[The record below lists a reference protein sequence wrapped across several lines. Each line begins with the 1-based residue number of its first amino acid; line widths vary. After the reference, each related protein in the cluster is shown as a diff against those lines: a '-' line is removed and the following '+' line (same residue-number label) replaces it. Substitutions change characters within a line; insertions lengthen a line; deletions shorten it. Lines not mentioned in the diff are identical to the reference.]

1 MNLKMTEKKTRLLCE
16 DDVIKAV
23 DKHTN
28 DDGSL
33 DDDISCILEEVK
45 SVSIIG
51 SKKAMENMKVEY
63 SESKLPKTSVNIPMP
78 KVKDILPETNM
89 SLTMPR
95 VFMFNLKDENIDHS
109 KVQKDLKRQ
118 ISEGCL
124 VIPDCVEFIGIE
136 NPIVVLH

>member
-1 MNLKMTEKKTRLLCE
+1 MSLIDKKTRLLCE

-45 SVSIIG
+45 DVIIAG
-51 SKKAMENMKVEY
+51 SKKAMKELNKPITGIM
-63 SESKLPKTSVNIPMP
+63 SESKL
-78 KVKDILPETNM
+78 
-89 SLTMPR
+89 SLSCPR
-95 VFMFNLKDENIDHS
+95 VFMFKADMPIERTIQTQEILKS
-109 KVQKDLKRQ
+109 Q
-118 ISEGCL
+118 IAEGCL

-136 NPIVVLH
+136 DSIVVLP

>member
-1 MNLKMTEKKTRLLCE
+1 MSLKMTEKKTRLLCE

-45 SVSIIG
+45 DVVIAS
-51 SKKAMENMKVEY
+51 SKKAMKELNKPITGIMP
-63 SESKLPKTSVNIPMP
+63 ESKL
-78 KVKDILPETNM
+78 
-89 SLTMPR
+89 SLSCPR
-95 VFMFNLKDENIDHS
+95 VFIFKTDLPVENALQTQEILKS
-109 KVQKDLKRQ
+109 Q
-118 ISEGCL
+118 IAEGCL

-136 NPIVVLH
+136 DPIVVLP

>member
-1 MNLKMTEKKTRLLCE
+1 MSLTEKKTRLLCE

-45 SVSIIG
+45 DVVIAG
-51 SKKAMENMKVEY
+51 SKKAMKELNKPITGIMPK
-63 SESKLPKTSVNIPMP
+63 SKL
-78 KVKDILPETNM
+78 
-89 SLTMPR
+89 SLTCPR
-95 VFMFNLKDENIDHS
+95 VFMFKANLPIERTI
-109 KVQKDLKRQ
+109 QTQEILKSQ
-118 ISEGCL
+118 IADGCL

-136 NPIVVLH
+136 DPIVVLT

>member
-45 SVSIIG
+45 DVIIAG
-51 SKKAMENMKVEY
+51 SKKAMNELNKPITGIMP
-63 SESKLPKTSVNIPMP
+63 ESKL
-78 KVKDILPETNM
+78 
-89 SLTMPR
+89 SLSCPR
-95 VFMFNLKDENIDHS
+95 VFIFKSDLPIERAIQTQEILKS
-109 KVQKDLKRQ
+109 Q
-118 ISEGCL
+118 IADGCL

-136 NPIVVLH
+136 DPIVVLT

>member
-1 MNLKMTEKKTRLLCE
+1 MSLTEKKTRLLCE

-45 SVSIIG
+45 DVSIVG

-89 SLTMPR
+89 SLTIPR

-118 ISEGCL
+118 ISEGCVVL
-124 VIPDCVEFIGIE
+124 PDCVEFIGVE
-136 NPIVVLH
+136 EPIAVLP

>member
-1 MNLKMTEKKTRLLCE
+1 MSLTEKKTRLLCE
-16 DDVIKAV
+16 DDVINAV
-23 DKHTN
+23 DKHTTN
-28 DDGSL
+28 DGSL

-109 KVQKDLKRQ
+109 KVQKDLKKQ
-118 ISEGCL
+118 ISEGCVVL
-124 VIPDCVEFIGIE
+124 PDCVEFIGVE
-136 NPIVVLH
+136 EPIIVLP

>member
-1 MNLKMTEKKTRLLCE
+1 MSKTRLLCE

-95 VFMFNLKDENIDHS
+95 VFMFNLKDENIDHL

-118 ISEGCL
+118 ISEGCVVL
-124 VIPDCVEFIGIE
+124 PDCVEFIGIE
-136 NPIVVLH
+136 NPIVVMP

>member
-1 MNLKMTEKKTRLLCE
+1 MSLIEKKTRLLCE

-45 SVSIIG
+45 DVVIAGLKKTMKELKEPIVSV
-51 SKKAMENMKVEY
+51 MP
-63 SESKLPKTSVNIPMP
+63 ESKL
-78 KVKDILPETNM
+78 
-89 SLTMPR
+89 SLTCPR
-95 VFMFNLKDENIDHS
+95 VFMFKTDLPIENAMQAQKILKD
-109 KVQKDLKRQ
+109 Q
-118 ISEGCL
+118 IEEGCL

-136 NPIVVLH
+136 DPIVVLP

>member
-1 MNLKMTEKKTRLLCE
+1 MTEKKTRLLCE

-23 DKHTN
+23 DKHAN

-33 DDDISCILEEVK
+33 DDDISCILAKDYRDKIACAIEK
-45 SVSIIG
+45 TTMNI
-51 SKKAMENMKVEY
+51 MP
-63 SESKLPKTSVNIPMP
+63 ESKL
-78 KVKDILPETNM
+78 
-89 SLTMPR
+89 SLTCPR

-109 KVQKDLKRQ
+109 KVQKDLKKQ

-136 NPIVVLH
+136 DPIVVLP

>member
-1 MNLKMTEKKTRLLCE
+1 MTEKKSRLLCE

-45 SVSIIG
+45 DYRDKIACAIEKTTMNIVP
-51 SKKAMENMKVEY
+51 
-63 SESKLPKTSVNIPMP
+63 ESKL
-78 KVKDILPETNM
+78 
-89 SLTMPR
+89 SLTCPR
-95 VFMFNLKDENIDHS
+95 AFMFKTDLPIERTIQTQEILKS
-109 KVQKDLKRQ
+109 Q
-118 ISEGCL
+118 IAEGCL

-136 NPIVVLH
+136 DPIVVLS

>member
-1 MNLKMTEKKTRLLCE
+1 MTEKKSRLLCE

-45 SVSIIG
+45 DVVVAG
-51 SKKAMENMKVEY
+51 SKKAMKELNKPIKGVMPD
-63 SESKLPKTSVNIPMP
+63 SKLSF
-78 KVKDILPETNM
+78 
-89 SLTMPR
+89 SCPR
-95 VFMFNLKDENIDHS
+95 VFIFKADLPIENAMQAQKILKD
-109 KVQKDLKRQ
+109 Q
-118 ISEGCL
+118 IAEGCL

-136 NPIVVLH
+136 DSIVVLT

>member
-1 MNLKMTEKKTRLLCE
+1 MAEKKTRLLCE

-45 SVSIIG
+45 DVSIVG

-89 SLTMPR
+89 SLTIPR

-118 ISEGCL
+118 ISEGCVVL
-124 VIPDCVEFIGIE
+124 PGCVEFIGIE
-136 NPIVVLH
+136 NPIVVLP

>member
-1 MNLKMTEKKTRLLCE
+1 MSLKMTEKKTRLLCE

-45 SVSIIG
+45 DYRDKIACEIEKTAMNIIP
-51 SKKAMENMKVEY
+51 
-63 SESKLPKTSVNIPMP
+63 ESKL
-78 KVKDILPETNM
+78 
-89 SLTMPR
+89 SLTCPR
-95 VFMFNLKDENIDHS
+95 VFMFNLKDENIDHL

-118 ISEGCL
+118 ISEGCVVL
-124 VIPDCVEFIGIE
+124 PDCVEFIGIE
-136 NPIVVLH
+136 DSIVVLP

>member
-1 MNLKMTEKKTRLLCE
+1 MSLKMTEKKTRLLCE

-45 SVSIIG
+45 DYRDKIACEIEKTTMNIVP
-51 SKKAMENMKVEY
+51 
-63 SESKLPKTSVNIPMP
+63 ESKL
-78 KVKDILPETNM
+78 
-89 SLTMPR
+89 SLSCPR
-95 VFMFNLKDENIDHS
+95 VFMFKTDLPIENVIQVQKILKD
-109 KVQKDLKRQ
+109 Q
-118 ISEGCL
+118 IEEGCL

-136 NPIVVLH
+136 DPIVVLP

>member
-1 MNLKMTEKKTRLLCE
+1 MSLKMTEKKARLLCE

-45 SVSIIG
+45 DVVIVG
-51 SKKAMENMKVEY
+51 SKKAMQELNKPITGIMP
-63 SESKLPKTSVNIPMP
+63 ESKL
-78 KVKDILPETNM
+78 
-89 SLTMPR
+89 SLTCPR
-95 VFMFNLKDENIDHS
+95 VFMFKTDLPIENVIQVQKILKD
-109 KVQKDLKRQ
+109 Q
-118 ISEGCL
+118 IEEGCL

-136 NPIVVLH
+136 DPIIVFG